1 MIKESDIDAYLCAL
15 KIKDYIKQQY
25 KYDLNTEEIMYLAI
39 HINKITSGEKK
50 MKYDQ
55 MIEKILP
62 AIGGEENI
70 SSVVHCATRLRFV
83 LKDESK
89 ADDEAVKNIPG
100 ILQLVKKAGQ
110 YQLVIGNDVG
120 EVYAELMQKISVSDS
135 ESPNQ
140 EKGTIF
146 DRIIRVITGSIAPAI
161 PLLAGA
167 GMGKVLLLIL
177 TMSGILA
184 ETSQTYQ
191 ILNLIFDTGYF
202 FMPAFVAFSAAKV
215 FKTDQYLG
223 AFMGLVTVH
232 PIWTDLVKA
241 AKPVDFI
248 GLPVQLIKYSG
259 SLITAILSVWIMSYI
274 YKGVKKVTPGMVKV
288 FMEPMLTM
296 LITAPLI
303 FLVIG
308 PVSNTISEAIA
319 SLSMWLFNNVGIIAI
334 PVLAAVYPWLVSV
347 GVHKALSPISIQLV
361 ATQGFDPIIRV
372 VALCSNISQAA
383 ASLAVGLKTK
393 DKKLKSLALS
403 SSATAYLGGITEPA
417 LFGVNLPLK
426 KPMYGAMIGSAVAGL
441 VAGFLKLKAFIYV
454 TPAILSLPMWVSK
467 SENFVLQAITVM
479 VIASV
484 ATFIATWMIGFDD
497 PAQEESGQQIAEKDG
512 KHELHSPVVG
522 KLEKLSEVNDP
533 TFASGVMGKG
543 VAIVPDEGI
552 IVAPADGVVTA
563 VFESKHAIGLHLD
576 NDADLLIHIGI
587 DTVELKGKGFNEFVK
602 KGQKISRGD
611 KLIEF
616 DLDAIKAA
624 GYDPT
629 VIMIVTNASD
639 FLEVLPD
646 AKLQNKNVNN
656 DNNVMVLV

>member
-1 MIKESDIDAYLCAL
+1 
-15 KIKDYIKQQY
+15 
-25 KYDLNTEEIMYLAI
+25 
-39 HINKITSGEKK
+39 

-135 ESPNQ
+135 ESSNQ

-241 AKPVDFI
+241 AKPVDFM

-319 SLSMWLFNNVGIIAI
+319 SLSMWLFNHVGIIAI

-417 LFGVNLPLK
+417 LFGVNLSLK

-467 SENFVLQAITVM
+467 SENFVLQAVLVM
-479 VIASV
+479 LIASV

-497 PAQEESGQQIAEKDG
+497 PAQEEGGQQIAEKDG

-587 DTVELKGKGFNEFVK
+587 DTVELKGKGFNQLVE
-602 KGQKISRGD
+602 KGQRISTGD

-616 DLDAIKAA
+616 DLNEIKAA

-646 AKLQNKNVNN
+646 TKLQNKNVNN

>member
-1 MIKESDIDAYLCAL
+1 
-15 KIKDYIKQQY
+15 
-25 KYDLNTEEIMYLAI
+25 
-39 HINKITSGEKK
+39 

-497 PAQEESGQQIAEKDG
+497 PAQEEGGQQIAEKDG

-587 DTVELKGKGFNEFVK
+587 DTVELKGKGFNQLVE
-602 KGQKISRGD
+602 KGQRISTGD

-616 DLDAIKAA
+616 DLNEIKAA